1 MYEIKNTVY
10 CKGQGWRSKLINS
23 QTKLHLKWFL
33 IAQKAVSKFWIFK
46 ARIMVYLMGL
56 MRFNTYPCFDV
67 LAKACPTF
75 ECYLQ
80 INNHW
85 KSAIQNCTW
94 KLKRIIP
101 QTDVYFANHW
111 LSVPPSTENRNQSIS
126 KLYFCIYKSTRKLK
140 IATTGV
146 SFLAYFR
153 VIQWTLMFFK
163 TWNKKISFLFLV

>member
-67 LAKACPTF
+67 LAKACPSF

-101 QTDVYFANHW
+101 QTMFTLPIIGYRFHQVLKTGTNPSPNFTFVFIKALENW
-111 LSVPPSTENRNQSIS
+111 RSPPQ
-126 KLYFCIYKSTRKLK
+126 
-140 IATTGV
+140 V
-146 SFLAYFR
+146 SAS
-153 VIQWTLMFFK
+153 WPTSG
-163 TWNKKISFLFLV
+163 SFSEL